1 MSANSTLSA
10 EAINLP
16 KGPATVLLAASDLSM
31 ILSEIKATR
40 AELDALREEIAKK
53 GVTINEK
60 LAALTSTEEQDISRL
75 ALDIALD
82 RQRLTSLERGSLAPK
97 QRDYAEILRALLK
110 DHGGKML
117 ARDAKKMMHLS
128 DSHFSELL
136 AKMEDVGRKPF
147 HLNKR
152 QNVIFLK

>member
-1 MSANSTLSA
+1 MLA

-16 KGPATVLLAASDLSM
+16 KGPATVLLAASDLAA
-31 ILSEIKATR
+31 ILSEIKATK
-40 AELDALREEIAKK
+40 AELDAIH
-53 GVTINEK
+53 EK
-60 LAALTSTEEQDISRL
+60 LAALESIQEQDTTRIC
-75 ALDIALD
+75 LDIALD
-82 RQRLTSLERGSLAPK
+82 RQRLAALERGSLAPK

-117 ARDAKKMMHLS
+117 ARDAKKMMHMS

-136 AKMEDVGRKPF
+136 AKMDDVGRKPF

>member
-1 MSANSTLSA
+1 MSQTKQDLAL
-10 EAINLP
+10 AINLP
-16 KGPATVLLAASDLSM
+16 KGPATVLMAASDLSM
-31 ILSEIKATR
+31 ILSEIKTIR
-40 AELDALREEIAKK
+40 GELES
-53 GVTINEK
+53 VHEK
-60 LAALTSTEEQDISRL
+60 LATLEATQEQDTTRIC
-75 ALDIALD
+75 LDIALD

>member
-1 MSANSTLSA
+1 
-10 EAINLP
+10 
-16 KGPATVLLAASDLSM
+16 
-31 ILSEIKATR
+31 
-40 AELDALREEIAKK
+40 
-53 GVTINEK
+53 
-60 LAALTSTEEQDISRL
+60 
-75 ALDIALD
+75 
-82 RQRLTSLERGSLAPK
+82 
-97 QRDYAEILRALLK
+97 
-110 DHGGKML
+110 ML